1 MQIVSLIANDKF
13 MSQNNMSAP
22 TEGFVDLMT
31 HFHNFFRMNYARR
44 SPYPLSMY
52 ANWSSQ
58 YDTNWTRVL
67 FKTGF
72 CFTFNYPNASQIF
85 HSEKIA
91 KDFDYTNVTL
101 LRSFSTKKFVYKHL
115 VYPLKGPKNHVALDL
130 QFATLEYNKNYYN
143 ETKPD
148 EMRNGYQFMLHEPF
162 EVLSDDAIPLFAI
175 TGEKLNY
182 FIVPEKMSYDE
193 SIVDFTPEERNCW
206 FDGERQLN
214 FFRVYNRP
222 NCEHECLA
230 SQMVQSCN
238 CVSFYLIRN
247 ESMRICSASDE
258 NCFRKVEEN
267 FQNTKE
273 ICKCYQPCEYI
284 KYSVTLL
291 RNGMK
296 E

>member
-206 FDGERQLN
+206 FDGL
-214 FFRVYNRP
+214 
-222 NCEHECLA
+222 
-230 SQMVQSCN
+230 MV
-238 CVSFYLIRN
+238 
-247 ESMRICSASDE
+247 
-258 NCFRKVEEN
+258 
-267 FQNTKE
+267 
-273 ICKCYQPCEYI
+273 
-284 KYSVTLL
+284 
-291 RNGMK
+291 
-296 E
+296 